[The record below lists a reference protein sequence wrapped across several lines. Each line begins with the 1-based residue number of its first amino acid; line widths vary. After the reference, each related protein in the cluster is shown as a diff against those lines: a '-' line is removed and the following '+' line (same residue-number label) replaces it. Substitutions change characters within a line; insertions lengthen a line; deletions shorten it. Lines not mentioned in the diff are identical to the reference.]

1 MPLIVCENRGTLT
14 PSIKTS
20 FAAKITEVA
29 EALFQTPVDLI
40 SVVFHD
46 LSPENTYRSGVPTTE
61 TIIICYIREGRS
73 HGAIESLMK
82 AISATWSEITGDS
95 EGHIE
100 VLVQQIPDKFTM
112 RGGGRLPEAARV

>member
-1 MPLIVCENRGTLT
+1 LVCENRAALKPSTKASLAQRLT
-14 PSIKTS
+14 DVSEK
-20 FAAKITEVA
+20 
-29 EALFQTPVDLI
+29 LFQTPADLI

-46 LSPENTYRSGVPTTE
+46 LPPESTYRSGHPTTE
-61 TIIICYIREGRS
+61 TVIICYIREGRS
-73 HGAIESLMK
+73 SGAIESLMK

-100 VLVQQIPDKFTM
+100 IVVQQIPDQFTM